1 MGLVAMADFEGKG
14 VFTPVDAVAFF
25 GMDLIKFDD
34 CSRWLMSRLH
44 PNGCVCPGCSVQ
56 ITEQN
61 RLERFRQMEQI
72 RCPECGKKF
81 TAKTGTILNE
91 TKLEAREIYLLAVLI
106 FLEVSPAHIAAILRV
121 HTDTVRNWQT
131 KFQALAEVAGA

>member
-1 MGLVAMADFEGKG
+1 MAEFQGKG
-14 VFTPVDAVAFF
+14 VFTPIDAVTFF

-34 CSRWLMSRLH
+34 CARWLVTRLH
-44 PNGCVCPGCSVQ
+44 PDGVKCPGCSAEV
-56 ITEQN
+56 TN
-61 RLERFRQMEQI
+61 SSRLERFRQMEQI

-106 FLEVSPAHIAAILRV
+106 YLEVSPAHIATILRV
-121 HTDTVRNWQT
+121 HTDTVRNWQM

>member
-1 MGLVAMADFEGKG
+1 MSEIQGKG
-14 VFTPVDAVAFF
+14 VFTPVDAAAFF

-34 CSRWLMSRLH
+34 CARWLVSRLH
-44 PNGCVCPGCSVQ
+44 PDGVKCPGCSVPV
-56 ITEQN
+56 IEEK
-61 RLERFRQMEQI
+61 RLQRFKAMEQI
-72 RCPECGKKF
+72 RCSECGKKF

-106 FLEVSPAHIAAILRV
+106 CLEVSAPHIATILRV
-121 HTDTVRNWQT
+121 HVDTVRNWQS

>member
-1 MGLVAMADFEGKG
+1 MTDFQGKG
-14 VFTPVDAVAFF
+14 KFTPVDAVAFF
-25 GMDLIKFDD
+25 GMDLIKFGD
-34 CSRWLMSRLH
+34 CARWLVSRLH
-44 PNGCVCPGCSVQ
+44 PKGAKCPCCSVE
-56 ITEQN
+56 ITDKD
-61 RLERFRQMEQI
+61 RLERFRTMEQI
-72 RCPECGKKF
+72 RCRKCGKKF

-106 FLEVSPAHIAAILRV
+106 YLEVSPAHIAAILRV

>member
-1 MGLVAMADFEGKG
+1 MSEIQGKG
-14 VFTPVDAVAFF
+14 VFTPVDAAAFF

-34 CSRWLMSRLH
+34 CSRWLVTRLH
-44 PNGCVCPGCSVQ
+44 PDGCFCPGCSVE
-56 ITEQN
+56 ITGSS

-72 RCPECGKKF
+72 RCTECGKKF

-91 TKLEAREIYLLAVLI
+91 TKLEAREIYLLACMI
-106 FLEVSPAHIAAILRV
+106 KWKVSPNEIADTLKV
-121 HTDTVRNWQT
+121 HVDTVRNWQS

>member
-1 MGLVAMADFEGKG
+1 MGLHVMAVFEGKG
-14 VFTPVDAVAFF
+14 VFTPVDAASFF

-34 CSRWLMSRLH
+34 CARWLVSRLH
-44 PNGCVCPGCSVQ
+44 PDGVKCPGCSAAV
-56 ITEQN
+56 TDDN
-61 RLERFRQMEQI
+61 RLSRFRQMGQI

-106 FLEVSPAHIAAILRV
+106 YLEVSPPHIAAILRV
-121 HTDTVRNWQT
+121 HVDTVRNWQS
-131 KFQALAEVAGA
+131 KFQALTEVAGV